1 MEVSKKELEGNKVE
15 LKVEITADR
24 VNEALGQAYKKV
36 VKDIDIPGFRKGKVP
51 RKVLEARYGKEILHK
66 DALDILIPQA
76 YTEAVEETEIDPIDQ
91 PDIKDFDIEEDSPLT
106 FTAEVEVKPDVKLGE
121 YKDLGIEK
129 EDSEVK
135 DEEIQEEIDRV
146 RNQHGQLVSSDKE
159 VVEEGDFV
167 IIDFEGK
174 KDGEK
179 FPGGSAEE
187 YSLEIGSNTFIP
199 GFEEQLIGAKVG
211 EELELNVTFP
221 EDYNAEDL
229 AGEEVIF
236 DVKVKEIKQK
246 ELPELDDEF
255 AKEVSDYETFDKYRE
270 SIEERL
276 QKSKKDSTQR
286 EYENKLIEKA
296 SENAEIDVPN
306 KMVEDEL
313 NKMFQNFAQS
323 VSQQG
328 MEVEDY
334 LNYIGTDEN
343 GWKEQ
348 NREAAEN
355 RTRSNLVLE
364 AIAEKEGIE
373 ISDEE
378 IEEQVNEIAENNDQD
393 PEQIKAFLQ
402 MQGQLDSLKDGLKMQ
417 KTIDY
422 LKENN

>member
-1 MEVSKKELEGNKVE
+1 VEVSKKELEGNKVE

-66 DALDILIPQA
+66 DALDILIPKA

-276 QKSKKDSTQR
+276 QKSKEDNTQR
-286 EYENKLIEKA
+286 EYENKLIEKV
-296 SENAEIDVPN
+296 SKNAEIDVPN
-306 KMVEDEL
+306 KMVEEEL

-334 LNYIGTDEN
+334 LNYTGTDEN

-348 NREAAEN
+348 NRKAAEN

-364 AIAEKEGIE
+364 TIAEKEGIE

>member
-15 LKVEITADR
+15 LKVEISADR
-24 VNEALGQAYKKV
+24 VNDALGQAYKKV

-106 FTAEVEVKPDVKLGE
+106 FTAEVEVKPEVKLGE

-135 DEEIQEEIDRV
+135 DEEIEEEIERV
-146 RNQHGQLVSSDKE
+146 RNQHGQLVGSDKE
-159 VVEEGDFV
+159 VVEDGDFV

-199 GFEEQLIGAKVG
+199 GFEEQLVGAQVG

-236 DVKVKEIKQK
+236 EVKVKEIKQK

-255 AKEVSDYETFDKYRE
+255 AKEVSDYETFEEYRN

-276 QKSKKDSTQR
+276 QKSKDDRTQR

-296 SENAEIDVPN
+296 SENAEIDVPD

-328 MEVEDY
+328 MDIEDY
-334 LNYIGTDEN
+334 LNYIGTDES

-348 NREAAEN
+348 NRESAEN

-373 ISDEE
+373 ISDDE
-378 IEEQVNEIAENNDQD
+378 IEEQINEIAENNDQD

>member
-1 MEVSKKELEGNKVE
+1 VEVIKNQLEGNKVE
-15 LKVEITADR
+15 LKVEIEAKR
-24 VNEALGQAYKKV
+24 VNEALDQAYKKV

-51 RKVLEARYGKEILHK
+51 RKVLEARYGKEVLHK
-66 DALDILIPQA
+66 DALDILIPQG
-76 YTEAVEETEIDPIDQ
+76 YSEAVQETGIEPIDQ
-91 PDIKDFDIEEDSPLT
+91 PDIKEFNIKEDEPAT
-106 FTAEVEVKPDVKLGE
+106 FTAEVEVKPDVELGE
-121 YKDLGIEK
+121 YKDLEIEK
-129 EDSEVK
+129 EDAKVTE
-135 DEEIQEEIDRV
+135 EEIQDEIDRV
-146 RNQHGQLVSSDKE
+146 RNQHSQLVSSEKE
-159 VVEEGDFV
+159 VVEDGDFV

-199 GFEEQLIGAKVG
+199 GFEEQLVGAKVG
-211 EELELNVTFP
+211 DDLELNITFP
-221 EDYNAEDL
+221 EDYNAKDL
-229 AGEEVIF
+229 AGEEVVF
-236 DVKVKEIKQK
+236 EVKIKEIKEK

-255 AKEVSDYETFDKYRE
+255 AKEVSDYETFEEYKE
-270 SIEERL
+270 SIKDRL
-276 QKSKKDSTQR
+276 QKNKEERTQR

-296 SENAEIDVPN
+296 SENASVDVPQ
-306 KMVEDEL
+306 KMVDDEL

-328 MEVEDY
+328 MDVQDY
-334 LNYIGTDEN
+334 LDYMGTDED

-348 NREAAEN
+348 NKESAEN

-364 AIAEKEGIE
+364 AIAKNEDIE

-378 IEEQVNEIAENNDQD
+378 IDEQIQEIAESNDQD

-402 MQGQLDSLKDGLKMQ
+402 MQGQLEGLKDGLLMQ
-417 KTIDY
+417 KTIDF

>member
-1 MEVSKKELEGNKVE
+1 VEVSKKELEGNKVE

-66 DALDILIPQA
+66 DALDILIPKA

-246 ELPELDDEF
+246 ELSELDDEF

-276 QKSKKDSTQR
+276 QKSKEDNTQR
-286 EYENKLIEKA
+286 EYENKLIEKV
-296 SENAEIDVPN
+296 SKNAEIDVPN
-306 KMVEDEL
+306 KMVEEEL

-334 LNYIGTDEN
+334 LNYTGTDEN

-364 AIAEKEGIE
+364 TIAEKEGIE